1 MRIDCRVRSTAQGDE
16 GDTYVK
22 GDHPIISADSHI
34 SEPPN
39 TYIDYIDPKYR
50 DIAPRIEPGTDK
62 GALYIIDGMKRTI
75 PMGLIA
81 AAGQQPEELNPKADF
96 EDLPRSGW
104 DPSYRIA
111 DQDKDGVSAEVI
123 YPSVGMVLCNHP
135 DVDYK
140 TASFEAYNRWIGEYC
155 SEDPARLLGIGQ
167 TALET
172 VQSSIDDITRMKE
185 AGLRGVMMSGNPHTD
200 FDFDDPQWDP
210 FWQAAVD
217 LDMPLSWHILTTKES
232 GKPRGPKA
240 NSFMTIIRANQDIM
254 GTLIFG
260 GVFERNPGLRVV
272 CVEADAGW
280 VPHYM
285 YRMDHAYKRHRFW
298 LPPGQEL
305 SKLPSEYFKEHIYTT
320 FQDDWVAFKMVND
333 VNHERLL
340 WANDFPHSDSTW
352 PWSQELL
359 DEHAANLTPQ
369 QSRDILCDNTARLY
383 NMDVSKL
390 PVGGDDLQATAA

>member
-1 MRIDCRVRSTAQGDE
+1 MKV
-16 GDTYVK
+16 
-22 GDHPIISADSHI
+22 DHPIISADSHI

-210 FWQAAVD
+210 FWQAAGD

>member
-1 MRIDCRVRSTAQGDE
+1 MKVD
-16 GDTYVK
+16 Y
-22 GDHPIISADSHI
+22 PIISADSHI
-34 SEPPN
+34 SEAPN
-39 TYIDYIDPKYR
+39 TYVDYIDPKYR
-50 DIAPRIEPGTDK
+50 DIAPRIQEGTDK

-81 AAGQQPEELNPKADF
+81 AAGQKPEELNPKADF

-104 DPSYRIA
+104 DPKFRIA
-111 DQDKDGVSAEVI
+111 DQNKDGVSAEVI

-135 DVDYK
+135 DADYK
-140 TASFEAYNRWIGEYC
+140 TASFEAYNRWISEYC
-155 SEDPARLLGIGQ
+155 SEDPQRLLGIGQ

-172 VQSSIDDITRMKE
+172 VESSIEDITRMKE
-185 AGLRGVMMSGNPHTD
+185 QGLRGVMMSGNPHTD

-285 YRMDHAYKRHRFW
+285 YRMDHAYKRHRYW

-320 FQDDWVAFKMVND
+320 FQDDWVAFKMVNE

-359 DEHAANLTPQ
+359 DEHAAHLTDQ
-369 QSRDILCDNTARLY
+369 QARDILCDNTARLY
-383 NMDVSKL
+383 NMDVSQL
-390 PVGGDDLQATAA
+390 PNGGDDLAATAA

>member
-1 MRIDCRVRSTAQGDE
+1 MKVD
-16 GDTYVK
+16 Y
-22 GDHPIISADSHI
+22 PIISADSHI
-34 SEPPN
+34 SEAPN
-39 TYIDYIDPKYR
+39 TYVDYIDPKYR
-50 DIAPRIEPGTDK
+50 DIAPRIQEGTDK

-81 AAGQQPEELNPKADF
+81 AAGQKPEELNPKADF

-104 DPSYRIA
+104 DPKFRIA
-111 DQDKDGVSAEVI
+111 DQNKDGVSAEVI
-123 YPSVGMVLCNHP
+123 YPSVGMVLCTHP
-135 DVDYK
+135 DADYK
-140 TASFEAYNRWIGEYC
+140 PASFEAYNRWISEYC
-155 SEDPARLLGIGQ
+155 SEDPQRLLGIGQ

-172 VQSSIDDITRMKE
+172 VESSIEDITRMKE
-185 AGLRGVMMSGNPHTD
+185 QGLRGVMMSGNPHTD

-285 YRMDHAYKRHRFW
+285 YRMDHAYKRHRYW

-320 FQDDWVAFKMVND
+320 FQDDWVAFKMVNE

-359 DEHAANLTPQ
+359 DEHAANLTERQ
-369 QSRDILCDNTARLY
+369 ARDILCDNTARLY
-383 NMDVSKL
+383 KMDVAQL
-390 PVGGDDLQATAA
+390 PNGGDDLAATAA